1 MCTTQSVTSQPG
13 IALIFS
19 KAGHLKRAWLLRD
32 ACSCKTRH
40 SLCAAGA
47 QLPTWSLSFPQK
59 LIILPAHT
67 AQRLEDSCVYGVC
80 ALCIKMAWIAK
91 WVSGIHPNKHQHK
104 HQHLFLSA
112 WRFPRHKKNYIH
124 PRYNKANGWKWW
136 AGEKWV
142 TLTSRPYSLPD
153 TITWQTVMLTFK
165 WVLFLL

>member
-1 MCTTQSVTSQPG
+1 MCTTQSVSSQPG

-47 QLPTWSLSFPQK
+47 QLPTWSPSFPQK

-67 AQRLEDSCVYGVC
+67 TKTRRLLCVWCMRPMYKYGLDRKVSEWDSPKQTPALVSLCVEIP
-80 ALCIKMAWIAK
+80 ATKKIT
-91 WVSGIHPNKHQHK
+91 SIH
-104 HQHLFLSA
+104 A
-112 WRFPRHKKNYIH
+112 
-124 PRYNKANGWKWW
+124 NKANGWKWW